1 VHRSLAL
8 AAALSACSP
17 ERTPACDGAEGC
29 DAAVD
34 ASATAWK
41 LGPSLPRRALAPG
54 VVLFGQRVVLAGGLI
69 TAAGEGGAPTTRVD
83 AFDVADEVWRPLP
96 DAPVAWT
103 DIDLAVIGA
112 TLYIAG
118 GLDSGVARGD
128 AYLLDPIDEQ
138 WKPFAGLDPAD
149 ARGAAGVATAPG
161 RIFLIGGVSSTAALA
176 TCLEYDVVADRW
188 THLPDLPAPRAH
200 PAVMRRSDGAL
211 IVAGGFASFDT
222 SEPRSNV
229 WLLPPPGAEDRS
241 WQQRAPMRPPGD
253 PDIRS
258 GCAYGVVLGELVCA
272 GGQAG
277 GAARNAVDSYDPYLD
292 RWTVREPMPVE
303 RTGTQG
309 AAFGARLFVP
319 GGAGPAALE
328 PTDTL
333 YIYSPLDAAP
343 R

>member
-17 ERTPACDGAEGC
+17 ERSACDSGEGC
-29 DAAVD
+29 DAAID
-34 ASATAWK
+34 APATAWK
-41 LGPSLPRRALAPG
+41 LGPPLPRRALAPG
-54 VVLFGQRVVLAGGLI
+54 VALFGQRVVVAGGLVA
-69 TAAGEGGAPTTRVD
+69 AAGEGGAATPRVD

-103 DIDLAVIGA
+103 DSNLAVIGA
-112 TLYIAG
+112 TLYMAG
-118 GLDSGVARGD
+118 GLDGGAARGD
-128 AYLLDPIDEQ
+128 AYQLDPLDEQ
-138 WKPFAGLDPAD
+138 WKPFAGLDPTD

-176 TCLEYDVVADRW
+176 TCLEYDVLADQW

-241 WQQRAPMRPPGD
+241 WRQGALMRLPGS
-253 PDIRS
+253 PEIRG
-258 GCAYGVVLGELVCA
+258 GCAYGVVLGNLVCA

-277 GAARNAVDSYDPYLD
+277 GAVRTAVDSYDPYLD
-292 RWTVREPMPVE
+292 HWTVGEPMPVA
-303 RTGTQG
+303 RTATQG
-309 AAFGARLFVP
+309 AAFGGKLFVP
-319 GGAGPAALE
+319 GGAGSAALE

-333 YIYSPLDAAP
+333 YIYSPLDAE
-343 R
+343 